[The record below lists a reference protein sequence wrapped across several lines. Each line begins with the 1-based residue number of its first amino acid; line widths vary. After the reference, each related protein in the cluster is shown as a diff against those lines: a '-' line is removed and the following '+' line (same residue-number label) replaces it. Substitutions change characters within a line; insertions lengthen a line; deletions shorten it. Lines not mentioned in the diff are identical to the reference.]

1 MLEKL
6 FSSRGRVKILTLFMM
21 NPGEDFF
28 LREISRLTH
37 ENLNSISREL
47 QNLEDIGLLESKKQG
62 NMKYFSINQDYPIY
76 PELRNII
83 MKTEGVSKS
92 IKEILS
98 RNGDIKIAFIY
109 GSFASGEADQSSDLD
124 IFLMG
129 NIDEDQLLRELSKL
143 EGEVG
148 REINYVLFNSREV
161 EKRIDEN
168 DPFILNVW
176 EGPKIMLIG
185 DLVC

>member
-1 MLEKL
+1 
-6 FSSRGRVKILTLFMM
+6 
-21 NPGEDFF
+21 
-28 LREISRLTH
+28 
-37 ENLNSISREL
+37 
-47 QNLEDIGLLESKKQG
+47 
-62 NMKYFSINQDYPIY
+62 
-76 PELRNII
+76 

-161 EKRIDEN
+161 QKRIDEN

>member
-1 MLEKL
+1 
-6 FSSRGRVKILTLFMM
+6 
-21 NPGEDFF
+21 
-28 LREISRLTH
+28 
-37 ENLNSISREL
+37 
-47 QNLEDIGLLESKKQG
+47 
-62 NMKYFSINQDYPIY
+62 
-76 PELRNII
+76 
-83 MKTEGVSKS
+83 
-92 IKEILS
+92 
-98 RNGDIKIAFIY
+98 
-109 GSFASGEADQSSDLD
+109 
-124 IFLMG
+124 MG